1 MITAFVA
8 IGLAIPQPAS
18 LALDVLEAG
27 LGIDN
32 RIGFQFAS
40 LSIGSEDGSD
50 STISGSSARITTIAK
65 LMKSWPDTKLLIE
78 GHVGMSAPAEIAQ
91 SYSEH
96 RAHVVATTL
105 VEEHGVSADQILT
118 RGWGSRISQA
128 AQTSDHPNA
137 QAAKAGFGWAEIF
150 FAVPPCGH
158 TTPPRPDYYFE
169 RDEEEVAEPAVVA
182 APPPAPRTLPSS
194 HPIFYMHPGVSTGER
209 VGLHLFEP
217 RYKLLLQRALATDKT
232 FIYCRSPPLAAAAR
246 GSFDLPLKQDLAT
259 DGCAAVVIE
268 QAQIFADGQ
277 ADIVVRAVASLTLHE
292 VMLEPHTG
300 GLFSTTD
307 ASRARWLPRCRFC
320 RRPAQPC
327 PPSRRACSPTRP
339 PPPSSI
345 LRHPRAFRHPRASF
359 LLLLC
364 CLSWRACSAPSHSSS
379 CSSSACSSSAA
390 SAISAPRRFRRF
402 RARLSWAERV
412 DSLLVRRLYLRAQ
425 RSWGAHHG
433 SPSCGVRACT
443 RNVNH
448 VARRWYTNAGIR
460 GVADSTVAAGDE
472 PCGSAARLRRTG
484 DAFSHISHHLVHGS
498 LTLWRT
504 WCSARKRFPIAH
516 SPPLLWSVSGVRH
529 VRACACRVVSVGSWT
544 DALNN

>member
-307 ASRARWLPRCRFC
+307 ALPGSMATPLPVLPSAGAAVPTE
-320 RRPAQPC
+320 PASVLPDATTATLEH
-327 PPSRRACSPTRP
+327 PA
-339 PPPSSI
+339 PPSSI
-345 LRHPRAFRHPRASF
+345 PSPSSILPAVALLPLMAGLLSTFALVLV
-359 LLLLC
+359 LLLRVLFV
-364 CLSWRACSAPSHSSS
+364 SRVRDFRTAP
-379 CSSSACSSSAA
+379 
-390 SAISAPRRFRRF
+390 
-402 RARLSWAERV
+402 L
-412 DSLLVRRLYLRAQ
+412 
-425 RSWGAHHG
+425 
-433 SPSCGVRACT
+433 
-443 RNVNH
+443 
-448 VARRWYTNAGIR
+448 
-460 GVADSTVAAGDE
+460 
-472 PCGSAARLRRTG
+472 
-484 DAFSHISHHLVHGS
+484 
-498 LTLWRT
+498 
-504 WCSARKRFPIAH
+504 
-516 SPPLLWSVSGVRH
+516 PPLPGKI
-529 VRACACRVVSVGSWT
+529 VVG
-544 DALNN
+544 